1 MNDEVLKLIN
11 FRKATMKDIP
21 EILKLDKELFRE
33 FLRMDFSEYENLI
46 TYCLYTQVVIE
57 KSTNKIIGTLFLNLH
72 ENIFNLAYSIDNIFV
87 VKSWQ
92 KNGLGSYLLKM
103 AENYCLKDGD
113 EMNKIDKILLD
124 CDLDKIDFYRKNG
137 YRIDEYF
144 NGYDGT
150 ERVQM
155 IKNLNKK
162 QNTSSNIVLN
172 I

>member
-1 MNDEVLKLIN
+1 MNDEFLKLIN

-33 FLRMDFSEYENLI
+33 FLRIDFSEYEDLI

-57 KSTNKIIGTLFLNLH
+57 ESSNKIIGTLFLNLH
-72 ENIFNLAYSIDNIFV
+72 ENIFNLSYSIDRIFV
-87 VKSWQ
+87 IKSWQ
-92 KNGLGSYLLKM
+92 KKGLGSYLLKL
-103 AENYCLKDGD
+103 AENYCLKDSD

-124 CDLDKIDFYRKNG
+124 CDLDKIDFYKKNG

-144 NGYDGT
+144 NGYDGS

-155 IKNLNKK
+155 VKNLNKE
-162 QNTSSNIVLN
+162 QNKSSNIVLN